1 MAKFRYQK
9 QPEIYRIGSIQV
21 QNLKK
26 KKKIKFQFKWPNFG
40 TKSKQKFIESVAFKF
55 RIKKKKISFSLNG
68 QISVP
73 KATRNL

>member
-26 KKKIKFQFKWPNFG
+26 KVKFQFKWPNFG
-40 TKSKQKFIESVAFKF
+40 TKSNQKFIESVAFKF
-55 RIKKKKISFSLNG
+55 RIKKKS
-68 QISVP
+68 
-73 KATRNL
+73 

>member
-26 KKKIKFQFKWPNFG
+26 KKKLN
-40 TKSKQKFIESVAFKF
+40 
-55 RIKKKKISFSLNG
+55 FSLNG